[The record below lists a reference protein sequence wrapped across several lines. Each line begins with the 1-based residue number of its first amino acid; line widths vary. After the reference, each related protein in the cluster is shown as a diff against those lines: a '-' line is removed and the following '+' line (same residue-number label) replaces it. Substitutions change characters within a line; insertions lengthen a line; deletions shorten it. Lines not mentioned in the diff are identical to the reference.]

1 MLSTH
6 SAHPPAPEKPILY
19 YVYDPLCGWCYGFSP
34 VMTKV
39 HHEYYEKI
47 SINVISGGMVIGDR
61 VAPLSTIAPYI
72 QGAYKQVE
80 KLSGVQF
87 GAPYL
92 SVLFGKG
99 ERIMDSQ
106 PPSIA
111 HTYLVEQFPDRAT
124 EVAATIQSLI
134 YADGLD
140 PNSHEFRAALGTHF
154 GLDPAQFEKDLQDS
168 VYQTKT
174 EDGYRLCQKLG
185 ITGYP
190 AVLMYKNNTWYLV
203 AKGWTD
209 FQSISKTID
218 SILQSEE

>member
-1 MLSTH
+1 
-6 SAHPPAPEKPILY
+6 
-19 YVYDPLCGWCYGFSP
+19 
-34 VMTKV
+34 
-39 HHEYYEKI
+39 
-47 SINVISGGMVIGDR
+47 
-61 VAPLSTIAPYI
+61 
-72 QGAYKQVE
+72 
-80 KLSGVQF
+80 LSGVQF

-99 ERIMDSQ
+99 ERIMDSH

-111 HTYLVEQFPDRAT
+111 HTYLVEQFPNRAT
-124 EVAATIQSLI
+124 EVASTIQSLI
-134 YADGLD
+134 YSDGLD
-140 PNSHEFRAALGTHF
+140 PNTQEFRSALGTQF
-154 GLDPAQFEKDLQDS
+154 ELDVAQFEIDLQDT
-168 VYQTKT
+168 VYHTKA

-190 AVLMYKNNTWYLV
+190 AVLLYKNNTWYLV